1 MLNFALTENYFF
13 IKVSVPHLVPLEFQS
28 SRMEYKDEQELQE
41 WEHPVTGHRHRYVVG
56 DRFHSSTNPHKS
68 PLCRFH
74 DLDLCEQ
81 KNAIK
86 TSYQESENNR
96 KIFLRLRSST
106 MQKFLVHFHYNY
118 LMDYYHNEKI
128 VEDLTTKMLS
138 RVRED
143 EKLVRGPYHKLVVKK
158 K

>member
-41 WEHPVTGHRHRYVVG
+41 WEHPVTGHRHRCVVG

-86 TSYQESENNR
+86 TSYQESENN
-96 KIFLRLRSST
+96 
-106 MQKFLVHFHYNY
+106 
-118 LMDYYHNEKI
+118 
-128 VEDLTTKMLS
+128 
-138 RVRED
+138 
-143 EKLVRGPYHKLVVKK
+143 
-158 K
+158 